1 MQTLVVGYDGTDG
14 AQAALRAATELAEEL
29 GDGVVAVF
37 AYSIARLGGEVSDYA
52 KAVEEHGRA
61 MLEDARRIAADAGVE
76 VDTVLRERESA
87 ECLIE
92 VADERDARMIVVGSY
107 GERPLKSALVG
118 STPTRLLHLSD
129 RPVLVVRA
137 PD

>member
-1 MQTLVVGYDGTDG
+1 MGDLVVGYDGTDG
-14 AQAALRAATELAEEL
+14 ARAALKAAVELADEL

-37 AYSIARLGGEVSDYA
+37 AYTVGRLGGEVADYA
-52 KAVEEHGRA
+52 QALHEHA
-61 MLEDARRIAADAGVE
+61 Q
-76 VDTVLRERESA
+76 TVLQEARSIGGEGLEVVELEQSPA
-87 ECLIE
+87 EALIE
-92 VADERDARMIVVGSY
+92 VADQRNARMIVVGSY

-118 STPTRLLHLSD
+118 ATPNKLLHLAE